1 MQKTAIPT
9 FCEVKRPDYFSGF
22 TVYTLCG
29 GEKCL
34 SILNLFFFFCPPK
47 QNGKKRYFK
56 GRCDRCHVD
65 PNAVKRATGLIK
77 GSLV

>member
-34 SILNLFFFFCPPK
+34 SILNLFFFFVHQSRTVRRGTSK
-47 QNGKKRYFK
+47 DG
-56 GRCDRCHVD
+56 V
-65 PNAVKRATGLIK
+65 TG
-77 GSLV
+77 VMWTQMQ